1 MFCSSQRTGGA
12 FQPRPYERRS
22 DLSAAWGLATSTTL
36 FFNGLFFCP
45 FCHPTKLF
53 CLAPRTQVALQ
64 PSFVVS
70 RGVLR
75 LGHPGNKS
83 KICLKSKL
91 YIQISLMFPGV
102 LNYYNIIY
110 PSTEGLF
117 RMLQHARQAP
127 QVSPSY
133 TLQQSSSDSCSG
145 SLPAERHKPVFRTQ
159 SSFPS
164 PPQIR

>member
-1 MFCSSQRTGGA
+1 MICSSQRTGGA

-53 CLAPRTQVALQ
+53 LFSAQDSGCFATFVCGVQRRSAPWPPREQEQNLPEKQAFHSDFTL
-64 PSFVVS
+64 
-70 RGVLR
+70 
-75 LGHPGNKS
+75 
-83 KICLKSKL
+83 
-91 YIQISLMFPGV
+91 FPGV

-117 RMLQHARQAP
+117 RILQQARQAP

-133 TLQQSSSDSCSG
+133 TLQRSASDSCSG
-145 SLPAERHKPVFRTQ
+145 SLPAERYKPASRIP

-164 PPQIR
+164 PPRIQ